1 MMNKSLITNL
11 VSIFIILVGFLY
23 HDEFSFIFLV
33 GVFALSGSI
42 TNWLAIHMLFEKI
55 PFLYGSGVILDRF
68 EDIKLGIKNLI
79 LQELFSVDQIEK
91 FIFDNK
97 EKASGGIIEK
107 IDFDRVFVGLVESI
121 ESSQLGGML
130 AMIGGRKALEPLKEP
145 FIKKLRVI
153 IEDFIKENAGNDNST
168 DELFLKIENI
178 LDARLADLSPNDIKT
193 IIQKMIREHLGWL
206 VVWGGFFGGLLGLI
220 FSPVGLNLIWKEECF
235 NTLPLVNYDINHPPS
250 ISTVVPVINSFS
262 MAKIIPCATSS
273 GVPALGIRLFLV
285 TLV

>member
-1 MMNKSLITNL
+1 MNKSLITNL

-97 EKASGGIIEK
+97 EEASGGIIGK

-153 IEDFIKENAGNDNST
+153 IEDFIKDNAGNDNST

-220 FSPVGLNLIWKEECF
+220 FSPVGLNLI
-235 NTLPLVNYDINHPPS
+235 
-250 ISTVVPVINSFS
+250 
-262 MAKIIPCATSS
+262 
-273 GVPALGIRLFLV
+273 
-285 TLV
+285 

>member
-1 MMNKSLITNL
+1 
-11 VSIFIILVGFLY
+11 
-23 HDEFSFIFLV
+23 
-33 GVFALSGSI
+33 VFALSGSV

-55 PFLYGSGVILDRF
+55 PFLYGSGVILDKF

-79 LQELFSVDQIEK
+79 LQELFSIDQIEK

-97 EKASGGIIEK
+97 EKASGGIVEK
-107 IDFDRVFVGLVESI
+107 IDFDKVFVGLVESI

-145 FIKKLRVI
+145 FVKKLKVI
-153 IEDFIKENAGNDNST
+153 IEDFIKDNAGNNNST

-220 FSPVGLNLIWKEECF
+220 FSPIGLNLI
-235 NTLPLVNYDINHPPS
+235 
-250 ISTVVPVINSFS
+250 
-262 MAKIIPCATSS
+262 
-273 GVPALGIRLFLV
+273 
-285 TLV
+285 

>member
-33 GVFALSGSI
+33 GVFALSGSV

-130 AMIGGRKALEPLKEP
+130 AMIGGKKALEPLKEP

-220 FSPVGLNLIWKEECF
+220 FSPVGLNLI
-235 NTLPLVNYDINHPPS
+235 
-250 ISTVVPVINSFS
+250 
-262 MAKIIPCATSS
+262 
-273 GVPALGIRLFLV
+273 
-285 TLV
+285 

>member
-23 HDEFSFIFLV
+23 HDEFSFILLV

-130 AMIGGRKALEPLKEP
+130 AMIGGKKALEPLKEP

-220 FSPVGLNLIWKEECF
+220 FSPVGLNLI
-235 NTLPLVNYDINHPPS
+235 
-250 ISTVVPVINSFS
+250 
-262 MAKIIPCATSS
+262 
-273 GVPALGIRLFLV
+273 
-285 TLV
+285 

>member
-33 GVFALSGSI
+33 GVFALLGSI

-130 AMIGGRKALEPLKEP
+130 AMIGGKKALEPLKEP

-193 IIQKMIREHLGWL
+193 IIQKMIKEHLGWL

-220 FSPVGLNLIWKEECF
+220 FSPVGLNLI
-235 NTLPLVNYDINHPPS
+235 
-250 ISTVVPVINSFS
+250 
-262 MAKIIPCATSS
+262 
-273 GVPALGIRLFLV
+273 
-285 TLV
+285 

>member
-11 VSIFIILVGFLY
+11 VSIFFILIGFLY
-23 HDEFSFIFLV
+23 RDDFSFIFLV
-33 GVFALSGSI
+33 GVFALSGSV

-79 LQELFSVDQIEK
+79 LQELFSIDQIEK

-97 EKASGGIIEK
+97 EKASGGIVEK
-107 IDFDRVFVGLVESI
+107 IDFDKVFVGLVESI

-145 FIKKLRVI
+145 FVKKLKVI
-153 IEDFIKENAGNDNST
+153 IEDFIKENAGNNNST

-206 VVWGGFFGGLLGLI
+206 VVWGGFFGGLLGLT
-220 FSPVGLNLIWKEECF
+220 FSPVGLNLI
-235 NTLPLVNYDINHPPS
+235 
-250 ISTVVPVINSFS
+250 
-262 MAKIIPCATSS
+262 
-273 GVPALGIRLFLV
+273 
-285 TLV
+285 

>member
-1 MMNKSLITNL
+1 MNKSLITNL

-23 HDEFSFIFLV
+23 NDEFSFIFLV
-33 GVFALSGSI
+33 GVFALSGSV

-55 PFLYGSGVILDRF
+55 PFLYGSGVILERF

-79 LQELFSVDQIEK
+79 LQELFSVEQIEK

-130 AMIGGRKALEPLKEP
+130 AMIGGRKALEPLKDP
-145 FIKKLRVI
+145 FVKKLKII
-153 IEDFIKENAGNDNST
+153 IEDFIKENSGNNNST
-168 DELFLKIENI
+168 DDLFLKIENI

-220 FSPVGLNLIWKEECF
+220 FSPIGLNLI
-235 NTLPLVNYDINHPPS
+235 
-250 ISTVVPVINSFS
+250 
-262 MAKIIPCATSS
+262 
-273 GVPALGIRLFLV
+273 
-285 TLV
+285 

>member
-1 MMNKSLITNL
+1 M
-11 VSIFIILVGFLY
+11 Y

-130 AMIGGRKALEPLKEP
+130 SMIGGRKALEPLKEP

-220 FSPVGLNLIWKEECF
+220 FSPVGLNLI
-235 NTLPLVNYDINHPPS
+235 
-250 ISTVVPVINSFS
+250 
-262 MAKIIPCATSS
+262 
-273 GVPALGIRLFLV
+273 
-285 TLV
+285 

>member
-33 GVFALSGSI
+33 GVFALLGSI
-42 TNWLAIHMLFEKI
+42 TNWLAIYMLFEKI

-220 FSPVGLNLIWKEECF
+220 FSPVGLNLI
-235 NTLPLVNYDINHPPS
+235 
-250 ISTVVPVINSFS
+250 
-262 MAKIIPCATSS
+262 
-273 GVPALGIRLFLV
+273 
-285 TLV
+285 